1 MFRCEE
7 CESAPATAQ
16 CLECDENFCNACWG
30 KVHNKAK
37 RATHA
42 RTLLP
47 ITESPPTPA
56 AAPPAE
62 LPSEVGHVAGSS
74 HEGLGGEMPCGT
86 GGGPAADPL
95 AGADGVARV
104 PQPVPT
110 TIADKAAAGA
120 EGGGPAAPGDGAAPA
135 AAAAAA
141 AAIAVFTPNAWD
153 AAARTGDGKAY
164 VQLQPMPEE
173 DRIHEY
179 KSIYAINRRCPDFAV
194 HKMKGYLVKFASAC
208 INSSLDGTMVF
219 GVMEGKE
226 EAEVVALAAAVGT
239 AVVPVTAADLHDRM
253 PLACGFELGVDD
265 PGDTGV
271 RQKLLGTLKDAW
283 VLTEP
288 DGTGGAGAPFVQ
300 CPSATY
306 MTNRVAEP
314 IFVKVVRED
323 GTDTGRWVSSQN
335 KCHTVLSAGPLPMLM

>member
-1 MFRCEE
+1 M
-7 CESAPATAQ
+7 A
-16 CLECDENFCNACWG
+16 
-30 KVHNKAK
+30 
-37 RATHA
+37 
-42 RTLLP
+42 
-47 ITESPPTPA
+47 
-56 AAPPAE
+56 
-62 LPSEVGHVAGSS
+62 
-74 HEGLGGEMPCGT
+74 
-86 GGGPAADPL
+86 
-95 AGADGVARV
+95 
-104 PQPVPT
+104 VPT
-110 TIADKAAAGA
+110 L
-120 EGGGPAAPGDGAAPA
+120 
-135 AAAAAA
+135 
-141 AAIAVFTPNAWD
+141 NAWDAAD

-164 VQLQPMPEE
+164 VQLRTMPEE

-226 EAEVVALAAAVGT
+226 KAEVVALAAAVGT

-253 PLACGFELGVDD
+253 PLACGFELGVDH

-314 IFVKVVRED
+314 VFVKVVRED

-335 KCHTVLSAGPLPMLM
+335 KCHAVLSAGPLPMLM